1 MIIVPFFPQLH
12 LIMDIIAP
20 LCIYAVWRWVMTSA
34 RLTDPAQRCRLLWWL
49 VLFPIVSRIWVGI
62 LPGWHQNLL
71 DSISL
76 GFGMLHRGGLHPWSF
91 PAHSPLLAQYLPP
104 LKGHRPP
111 LPLIC
116 LRMSGAVFAVAA
128 GAWDYAR
135 VALAVHRLPQ
145 RNIGGVRILNTPGWS
160 AFTFGLARPQVY
172 VSAEVWESE
181 HRDAVLAHER
191 AHACRRDPL
200 LRFLL
205 HGMRRLFWYFPF
217 WAPILAQGE
226 FEAERVCDRQACAVV
241 GRRRYAQ
248 ALLAFAEQA
257 QRRVIAG
264 ERLLPRPP
272 FSAASRYED
281 YDLLARARALVQPVP
296 DRTPP
301 RFWFWFVLIYIL
313 INVFA

>member
-12 LIMDIIAP
+12 LILDIIAP
-20 LCIYAVWRWVMTSA
+20 LCIYGVLRWVMASP

-49 VLFPIVSRIWVGI
+49 ALFPIVSKIWVGV
-62 LPGWHQNLL
+62 LPGWRQNLL

-76 GFGMLHRGGLHPWSF
+76 GFGMIHSGSLHPLSF
-91 PAHSPLLAQYLPP
+91 AGHSPHFAQLLPP
-104 LKGHRPP
+104 FRGHPP
-111 LPLIC
+111 ILLIC
-116 LRMSGAVFAVAA
+116 IHMFGAVFAIAA
-128 GAWDYAR
+128 GARDYAR
-135 VALAVHRLPQ
+135 VALAVRRLPQ
-145 RNIGGVRILNTPGWS
+145 RNIDGVLILDTPGWS

-172 VSAEVWESE
+172 MSAEVWESE

-191 AHACRRDPL
+191 AHAERRDPL

-217 WAPILAQGE
+217 WTPILAQGE

-248 ALLAFAEQA
+248 ALLAFAEHA
-257 QRRVIAG
+257 QRAVIAG
-264 ERLLPRPP
+264 ESLLPRPP

-281 YDLLARARALVQPVP
+281 YDLLARARALAQPVP

-313 INVFA
+313 VNVLA